1 MGRCSLCASAQK
13 GSVMGISRNSSKPL
27 SAAALAVILGT
38 VGSGVA
44 APPPSPD
51 AASSPP
57 GSKPDS
63 AGSFSAL
70 QAQGTA
76 AYKAGRMAEAV
87 DAWTRAYAI
96 SPSHPVACALGRTE
110 FLDRGNALEGARWL
124 TRCVSQ
130 APLPDANHPKE
141 FPLQMEEINLRD
153 LARSRVGA
161 VRLVTD
167 AGAMIEVDGREVG
180 KGPLEDEVFVMPG
193 AHRFRVSLGERSRSI
208 EVTLAAG
215 ENRTVDLSLP
225 AVQSPAL
232 SAAPPLPQ
240 AIPSSGAQEG
250 VGKALNKTI
259 LGAGIAVGAV
269 GLVVGVGFGAAA
281 LNARGEAEGGAEAF
295 YNEHGYLPCA
305 ISDHPACPIFKDTS
319 DRADAF
325 TVVSMVGL
333 SAAVVGGV
341 MTAYAIFKPRL
352 GASGPGFQAAFVG
365 APGGG
370 RLVLTRRF

>member
-1 MGRCSLCASAQK
+1 MGTF
-13 GSVMGISRNSSKPL
+13 RNGSKPL
-27 SAAALAVILGT
+27 SVAALAVILGLARP
-38 VGSGVA
+38 GFA
-44 APPPSPD
+44 APPPSPA

-63 AGSFSAL
+63 ARSFSAL

-87 DAWTRAYAI
+87 EAWTRAYAI
-96 SPSHPVACALGRTE
+96 SPSYAVACALGRTE
-110 FLDRGNALEGARWL
+110 FLARGNALEGARWL
-124 TRCVSQ
+124 TRCASQ
-130 APLPDANHPKE
+130 APIPDANHPKE
-141 FPLQMEEINLRD
+141 FPLQREEIDLRD

-161 VRLVTD
+161 VRVVTD

-215 ENRTVDLSLP
+215 EIRTVDLSLP

-250 VGKALNKTI
+250 VGKALNERL
-259 LGAGIAVGAV
+259 LGAGMV
-269 GLVVGVGFGAAA
+269 VVGVGLAVTVGFGVAAA
-281 LNARGEAEGGAEAF
+281 NARSEEKEAADALKTA
-295 YNEHGYLPCA
+295 YGYLPCLTPRPPGCA
-305 ISDHPACPIFKDTS
+305 YLKATS
-319 DRADAF
+319 DEAEAF
-325 TVVSMVGL
+325 TVISLLGL
-333 SAAVVGGV
+333 PTAAAGGA
-341 MTAYAIFKPRL
+341 MMAYAIFNPQRKASAPGAQVTLRL
-352 GASGPGFQAAFVG
+352 
-365 APGGG
+365 APGG
-370 RLVLTRRF
+370 LVLRGRF